1 MHLCKK
7 GDELNWAA
15 WKTEKRET
23 NCRGRSPIAEA
34 TATLGERR
42 SSEKAMRG
50 RTALPKRFARN
61 QIARRSL
68 SRSFW
73 NANAAHRYIPMALAA
88 VRAGI

>member
-1 MHLCKK
+1 LQK
-7 GDELNWAA
+7 GRRAELGRLEE
-15 WKTEKRET
+15 EKRET
-23 NCRGRSPIAEA
+23 NCSGRSPIAEA

-61 QIARRSL
+61 QIVRRSL

>member
-1 MHLCKK
+1 
-7 GDELNWAA
+7 
-15 WKTEKRET
+15 
-23 NCRGRSPIAEA
+23 
-34 TATLGERR
+34 
-42 SSEKAMRG
+42 MRG

-61 QIARRSL
+61 QIVRRSL